1 MPGSVPDSVWLSWSA
16 RPQIPSPPYQTV
28 YSCFSRGAK
37 SEFWEKAL
45 AHLIEKTRKDAGK
58 NAEPHYALIDSQSV
72 KTVADNEARGI
83 DREKN
88 KRAKTPYG
96 RFVAPPSY
104 AKCCSFSIPMASKT
118 SCCYCGSHF

>member
-83 DREKN
+83 DGEKKGEN
-88 KRAKTPYG
+88 AIW
-96 RFVAPPSY
+96 
-104 AKCCSFSIPMASKT
+104 SF
-118 SCCYCGSHF
+118 CGSSFPR